1 MSGRAKP
8 IYKRI
13 VEEGWLKARLQEFFE
28 SALRTAGFHKVD
40 VVKTPIREVVT
51 IYADRPG
58 IAIGKGGKRI
68 KEITETMRREFGFKN
83 PYLRIEKVEEPFLSA
98 QIVANYIARRILKGE
113 RHRRVA
119 FAALRRVMM
128 AGAEGVEIRISGKFG
143 KRAREDRFRA
153 GVIYRCGGDYLEHV
167 EYAVR
172 NILLPQGSMG
182 IRVRIAK
189 PGMKLPGKPHIREE
203 EIEKILAEISPVE
216 EKMEEEE
223 VSEKVKVEEE
233 ISGEVEENA
242 EDESGGTEESE
253 QGGA

>member
-1 MSGRAKP
+1 MSERAKP

-28 SALRTAGFHKVD
+28 STLRTAGFHKVD

-83 PYLRIEKVEEPFLSA
+83 PYLRIEKVNEPFLSA

-153 GVIYRCGGDYLEHV
+153 GVIYRCGGDYLENI

-182 IRVRIAK
+182 IKVRIAK
-189 PGMKLPGKPHIREE
+189 PGTRPPGRPHIKED
-203 EIEKILAEISPVE
+203 EIEKILAEISQEKE
-216 EKMEEEE
+216 EIKAEE
-223 VSEKVKVEEE
+223 VSE
-233 ISGEVEENA
+233 EVEENA
-242 EDESGGTEESE
+242 GDESGGTEKSE

>member
-1 MSGRAKP
+1 MSERARP
-8 IYKRI
+8 VYKRI
-13 VEEGWLKARLQEFFE
+13 IEEGWLKARLQEFFE
-28 SALRTAGFHKVD
+28 SMLRTAGFHKVD

-68 KEITETMRREFGFKN
+68 KEITETMKREFGFKN

-128 AGAEGVEIRISGKFG
+128 AGAEGVEIRIAGKFG

-153 GVIYRCGGDYLEHV
+153 GVIYRCGGDYLENV

-189 PGMKLPGKPHIREE
+189 PGIRPPGRPYIREE
-203 EIEKILAEISPVE
+203 EIEKILAEMSSKEEVE
-216 EKMEEEE
+216 EEEQEE
-223 VSEKVKVEEE
+223 VSE
-233 ISGEVEENA
+233 EVEEVA
-242 EDESGGTEESE
+242 EDEGGGTEESE
-253 QGGA
+253 

>member
-1 MSGRAKP
+1 MSERAKP
-8 IYKRI
+8 VYKRI
-13 VEEGWLKARLQEFFE
+13 VEEGWLKARLHEFFE
-28 SALRTAGFHKVD
+28 STLRTAGFHKVD
-40 VVKTPIREVVT
+40 VVKTPIREIVT

-68 KEITETMRREFGFKN
+68 KEITETLKVEFGFKN
-83 PYLRIEKVEEPFLSA
+83 PYLRIEKVDEPFLSA

-113 RHRRVA
+113 RHRKIA

-153 GVIYRCGGDYLEHV
+153 GTIYRCGGDYLENV

-182 IRVRIAK
+182 IRVRIVK
-189 PGMKLPGKPHIREE
+189 PGIKLPGKPKIKEE
-203 EIEKILAEISPVE
+203 EIEKILAEIRASK
-216 EKMEEEE
+216 EKPEEEE
-223 VSEKVKVEEE
+223 KVL
-233 ISGEVEENA
+233 EVEPEGLEEVKKGA
-242 EDESGGTEESE
+242 EDEDRGTQSSN
-253 QGGA
+253 

>member
-1 MSGRAKP
+1 MSERAKP
-8 IYKRI
+8 VYKRI

-28 SALRTAGFHKVD
+28 SILRTAGFHKVD

-68 KEITETMRREFGFKN
+68 KEITESMRREFGFKN

-128 AGAEGVEIRISGKFG
+128 AGAEGVEIRIAGKFG

-153 GVIYRCGGDYLEHV
+153 GVIYRCGGDYLENV
-167 EYAVR
+167 EYAVK

-189 PGMKLPGKPHIREE
+189 PGTRLPGKPMIKEE
-203 EIEKILAEISPVE
+203 EIEKVLAQISSRE
-216 EKMEEEE
+216 EKI
-223 VSEKVKVEEE
+223 EEE
-233 ISGEVEENA
+233 ISEEMISEEEASGEVEENA
-242 EDESGGTEESE
+242 EDESG
-253 QGGA
+253 

>member
-1 MSGRAKP
+1 MSERAKP

-28 SALRTAGFHKVD
+28 STLRTAGFHKVD

-83 PYLRIEKVEEPFLSA
+83 PYLRIEKVNEPFLSA

-153 GVIYRCGGDYLEHV
+153 GVIYRCGGDYLENI

-182 IRVRIAK
+182 IKVRIAK
-189 PGMKLPGKPHIREE
+189 PGTRPPGRPHIKED
-203 EIEKILAEISPVE
+203 EIEKILAEISQEKE
-216 EKMEEEE
+216 EIKTEE
-223 VSEKVKVEEE
+223 VSE
-233 ISGEVEENA
+233 EVEEI
-242 EDESGGTEESE
+242 
-253 QGGA
+253 

>member
-1 MSGRAKP
+1 MSERAKP
-8 IYKRI
+8 VYKRI

-28 SALRTAGFHKVD
+28 STLRTAGFHKVD

-68 KEITETMRREFGFKN
+68 KEITESMRREFGFKN

-153 GVIYRCGGDYLEHV
+153 GVIYRCGGDYLENV

-189 PGMKLPGKPHIREE
+189 PGTRLPGKPTIKEE
-203 EIEKILAEISPVE
+203 EIEKILAEISPRE
-216 EKMEEEE
+216 EETEEE
-223 VSEKVKVEEE
+223 VSEEVIAEEE
-233 ISGEVEENA
+233 KISEEVEENA
-242 EDESGGTEESE
+242 KDEGGGTEKPE

>member
-1 MSGRAKP
+1 MSERAKP

-28 SALRTAGFHKVD
+28 STLRTAGFHKVD

-83 PYLRIEKVEEPFLSA
+83 PYLRIEKVNEPFLSA

-153 GVIYRCGGDYLEHV
+153 GVIYRCGGDYLENI

-182 IRVRIAK
+182 IKVRIAK
-189 PGMKLPGKPHIREE
+189 PGTRPPGRPHIKED
-203 EIEKILAEISPVE
+203 EIEKILAEISQEKE
-216 EKMEEEE
+216 EIKAEE
-223 VSEKVKVEEE
+223 VSEEVEEIE
-233 ISGEVEENA
+233 TVSEEVEENA
-242 EDESGGTEESE
+242 GDESGGTEKSE

>member
-1 MSGRAKP
+1 MSERAKP
-8 IYKRI
+8 VYKRI

-28 SALRTAGFHKVD
+28 STLRTAGFHKVD

-68 KEITETMRREFGFKN
+68 KEITESMRREFGFKN

-153 GVIYRCGGDYLEHV
+153 GVIYRCGGDYLENV

-189 PGMKLPGKPHIREE
+189 PGTRLPGKPTIKEE
-203 EIEKILAEISPVE
+203 EIEKILAGMSPKEEEIG
-216 EKMEEEE
+216 EE
-223 VSEKVKVEEE
+223 VSEEVIAEEE
-233 ISGEVEENA
+233 KVSEEVEENA
-242 EDESGGTEESE
+242 KDEGRGTEESE
-253 QGGA
+253 QGGS